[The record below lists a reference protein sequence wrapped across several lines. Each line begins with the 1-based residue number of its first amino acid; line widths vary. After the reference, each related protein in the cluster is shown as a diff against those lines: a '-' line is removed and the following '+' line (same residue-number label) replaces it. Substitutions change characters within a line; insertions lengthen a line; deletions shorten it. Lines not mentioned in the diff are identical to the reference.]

1 MISINCNVHLK
12 RIEVMSRFR
21 FSHLFSFDLN
31 FLMTVLGGIFLGILV
46 YSLGWQEVV
55 DQITKMGPGWLSING
70 QMILVLLAN
79 TGAWN
84 YAFDPQH
91 RTVNFWELFKMRL
104 VGDGLNYLVP
114 AALAG
119 EVFRINS
126 LRRDMPLTRGA
137 ASVTVAKLT
146 NLFAAVLCIALGL
159 LFAAPFAPLKPG
171 ITFWLW
177 VAFFA
182 CLALLGL
189 VYKILR
195 QRLFDKAAAWLKDW
209 LPARLYDH
217 LPTSLIEETDGDV
230 ANYLA
235 VDNRSLMAS
244 VALHALG
251 WTLGLIEVFLI
262 FHFLQLPVD
271 LPTLV
276 MVETLSILWDT
287 GLFFVP
293 IKFGVQEGGRVL
305 IFLALG
311 LSPAAG
317 LSFGIIHRIKELIWA
332 SLGLVVLPTIPSPHP
347 DAEPR

>member
-1 MISINCNVHLK
+1 
-12 RIEVMSRFR
+12 MSQFR
-21 FSHLFSFDLN
+21 LARLFSFDLN

-46 YSLGWQEVV
+46 YSLGWQEVAE
-55 DQITKMGPGWLSING
+55 QITKMGPGWLSING

-79 TGAWN
+79 TFAWN
-84 YAFDPQH
+84 YAFDSRH
-91 RTVNFWELFKMRL
+91 RTVDFWSLFKMRL

-126 LRRDMPLTRGA
+126 LRRDMPLTSGA

-159 LFAAPFAPLKPG
+159 LAAAPFAPLEPG
-171 ITFWLW
+171 LVPWLW
-177 VAFFA
+177 LAFFA
-182 CLALLGL
+182 CLALLVL

-195 QRLFDKAAAWLKDW
+195 QRLFDKAAAWLKNW
-209 LPARLYDH
+209 LPARMYDH
-217 LPTSLIEETDGDV
+217 LPTSLIEETDRIV
-230 ANYLA
+230 ADYLA
-235 VDNRSLMAS
+235 VDNRAFFAS

-251 WTLGLIEVFLI
+251 WVLSLIEVFLI
-262 FHFLQLPVD
+262 FHFLELPED
-271 LPTLV
+271 PATIV
-276 MVETLSILWDT
+276 MVGTLSILWDT

-332 SLGLVVLPTIPSPHP
+332 SLGLLVLQTIPSPH
-347 DAEPR
+347 AQGEPQ

>member
-1 MISINCNVHLK
+1 MDRLRLAH
-12 RIEVMSRFR
+12 F
-21 FSHLFSFDLN
+21 FPFDLN
-31 FLMTVLGGIFLGILV
+31 SLMTVLGAVFLGILV
-46 YSLGWQEVV
+46 YSLGWQKVV
-55 DQITKMGPGWLSING
+55 DQIIKMGPGWLSING

-84 YAFDPQH
+84 YAFDPQQ
-91 RTVNFWELFKMRL
+91 RTVNFCELFRMRL

-114 AALAG
+114 AAMAG
-119 EVFRINS
+119 EIFRINS
-126 LRRDMPLTRGA
+126 LRRDMPLTQGA
-137 ASVTVAKLT
+137 ASVALSKLT
-146 NLFAAVLCIALGL
+146 NLFAAVLCIGLGL
-159 LFAAPFAPLKPG
+159 LLAAPFAPLKPG
-171 ITFWLW
+171 IILWLW
-177 VAFFA
+177 LAFFA
-182 CLALLGL
+182 SLFLLGW
-189 VYKILR
+189 VYKVLR
-195 QRLFDKAAAWLKDW
+195 HRLLDKAAAWLKDR

-217 LPTSLIEETDGDV
+217 LPTSLIEETDVDM

-251 WTLGLIEVFLI
+251 WALGLVEVFLI

-271 LPTLV
+271 LPTIV
-276 MVETLSILWDT
+276 MVETLSILWDN

-332 SLGLVVLPTIPSPHP
+332 CLGLAVLQTMPSPHQE
-347 DAEPR
+347 AEPR

>member
-1 MISINCNVHLK
+1 MGRL
-12 RIEVMSRFR
+12 R
-21 FSHLFSFDLN
+21 FSHFFSFDLN
-31 FLMTVLGGIFLGILV
+31 FLMTILGAVFLGILV
-46 YSLGWQEVV
+46 YSLGGQEVL
-55 DQITKMGPGWLSING
+55 DQIIKMGPGWLSING

-79 TGAWN
+79 TGGWN

-91 RTVNFWELFKMRL
+91 RPVNFWELFKMRL

-114 AALAG
+114 AAMAG
-119 EVFRINS
+119 EIFRINS

-137 ASVTVAKLT
+137 ASVAVAKLT

-171 ITFWLW
+171 ITLWLW

-182 CLALLGL
+182 CVVLLML
-189 VYKILR
+189 VYKVLR
-195 QRLFDKAAAWLKDW
+195 HRLFDNAAAWLKER

-217 LPTSLIEETDGDV
+217 LPTGLIEETDGDV

-235 VDNRSLMAS
+235 VDNLSFLAS

-251 WTLGLIEVFLI
+251 WALSLIEVYLI

-271 LPTLV
+271 LATIV
-276 MVETLSILWDT
+276 MVGTLSILWDT

-332 SLGLVVLPTIPSPHP
+332 GLGLAVLQTIPSPR
-347 DAEPR
+347 AEGEPLETPN

>member
-1 MISINCNVHLK
+1 MNRL
-12 RIEVMSRFR
+12 R
-21 FSHLFSFDLN
+21 FSHFFSLDLN
-31 FLMTVLGGIFLGILV
+31 FLMTILGGVFLGILV
-46 YSLGWQEVV
+46 YSLGWQEVWE
-55 DQITKMGPGWLSING
+55 QITKMGPGWLSING

-84 YAFDPQH
+84 YAFDPQD

-119 EVFRINS
+119 EIFRINS
-126 LRRDMPLTRGA
+126 LRRDMPLNRGA
-137 ASVTVAKLT
+137 ASVAVAKLT
-146 NLFAAVLCIALGL
+146 NLFAAVLCVALGL
-159 LFAAPFAPLKPG
+159 FFVAPMAPLRPG
-171 ITFWLW
+171 ITPWLW

-182 CLALLGL
+182 CVVLLAL
-189 VYKILR
+189 VYNILR
-195 QRLFDKAAAWLKDW
+195 HRWFEKASAWLKNR
-209 LPARLYDH
+209 LPSRLYDH
-217 LPTSLIEETDGDV
+217 LPTSLIEETNGTV

-235 VDNRSLMAS
+235 MDHRSLMAS

-251 WTLGLIEVFLI
+251 WVLGLIEVFLI

-271 LPTLV
+271 LATIA

-332 SLGLVVLPTIPSPHP
+332 SLGLMVLQTIPSPHP
-347 DAEPR
+347 EAEPR

>member
-1 MISINCNVHLK
+1 MARL
-12 RIEVMSRFR
+12 RL
-21 FSHLFSFDLN
+21 SHFFSFDLN
-31 FLMTVLGGIFLGILV
+31 FLMTGLGAVFLGILV
-46 YSLGWQEVV
+46 YSLGWQKVV

-84 YAFDPQH
+84 YAFDPQQ
-91 RTVNFWELFKMRL
+91 RTVNFWELLKMRL

-119 EVFRINS
+119 EIFRINS
-126 LRRDMPLTRGA
+126 LRRDMPLNQGA
-137 ASVTVAKLT
+137 ASVAVAKLT
-146 NLFAAVLCIALGL
+146 NLFAAVGCIALGL

-171 ITFWLW
+171 IILWLW
-177 VAFFA
+177 VAF
-182 CLALLGL
+182 LVSLVLLGW
-189 VYKILR
+189 VYKVLR
-195 QRLFDKAAAWLKDW
+195 HRLFDKAAAWLQER

-217 LPTSLIEETDGDV
+217 LPTSLIEETNGDV

-235 VDNRSLMAS
+235 VDSRSFMAS

-251 WTLGLIEVFLI
+251 WALGLIEVFLI
-262 FHFLQLPVD
+262 FHFLQLPVH
-271 LPTLV
+271 LPTIV
-276 MVETLSILWDT
+276 MVETLSIFWDT

-332 SLGLVVLPTIPSPHP
+332 SLGLAVLQTMPSPHP
-347 DAEPR
+347 EAEPR

>member
-1 MISINCNVHLK
+1 MGQ
-12 RIEVMSRFR
+12 FR
-21 FSHLFSFDLN
+21 FAHLFSFDLN
-31 FLMTVLGGIFLGILV
+31 FLMTVLGGVFLGILV
-46 YSLGWQEVV
+46 FSLGWQEVW
-55 DQITKMGPGWLSING
+55 DQITKIGPGWLSING

-84 YAFDPQH
+84 YAFDPKQ
-91 RTVNFWELFKMRL
+91 RTVNFWELLKMRL

-119 EVFRINS
+119 EIFRINS

-137 ASVTVAKLT
+137 ASVAVAKLT

-159 LFAAPFAPLKPG
+159 LFAAPFAPLRPKIVPW
-171 ITFWLW
+171 IW
-177 VAFFA
+177 VAFLA

-189 VYKILR
+189 VYRILR
-195 QRLFDKAAAWLKDW
+195 LRMFDKAAAWLKDR
-209 LPARLYDH
+209 LPARMYNH
-217 LPTSLIEETDGDV
+217 LATNLIEETDGIV

-235 VDNRSLMAS
+235 VDHRSLLAS

-251 WTLGLIEVFLI
+251 WALGLIEVFLI

-271 LPTLV
+271 LATIV
-276 MVETLSILWDT
+276 MVGTLSILWDT
-287 GLFFVP
+287 GLFFIP
-293 IKFGVQEGGRVL
+293 IKFGAQEGGRVL

-311 LSPAAG
+311 LAPAAG

-332 SLGLVVLPTIPSPHP
+332 GLGLTVLHTIPSPPH
-347 DAEPR
+347 DAEHR